1 METISYDVFT
11 TAFLLKIMEYEFASI
26 DEDERTEMVDAYMK
40 RAIAD
45 FKSICVYDLS
55 STGDDDEREFDV
67 EIPDEDIDEIVDIIS
82 EGMVVQWL
90 KPYVYKQENLELA
103 LNTRDF
109 TTYSPAELLRRVGEA
124 YKQAQRDFVNMQR
137 EYSYRHGDLTVL
149 HL

>member
-26 DEDERTEMVDAYMK
+26 EDAQRTEMVDTYMK

-45 FKSICVYDLS
+45 FRSICKYDLS
-55 STGDDDEREFDV
+55 TTASDELRIFDV
-67 EIPDEDIDEIVDIIS
+67 DIKDEDMDEIIDIVT

-90 KPYVYKQENLELA
+90 KPFVYKQENLELA